1 MWLVI
6 SRSSAYI
13 SCENSGYCGNTCVII
28 ITMMNNNIITNTN
41 NEVHAYMGVVKV
53 WSRVKTAR
61 SLPGHA
67 RACSRLCSF
76 SDPCQSIESVTD
88 THI

>member
-1 MWLVI
+1 M
-6 SRSSAYI
+6 SK
-13 SCENSGYCGNTCVII
+13 CGYCGNTCVII

-61 SLPGHA
+61 SLPGPAAAYAHVQVTA
-67 RACSRLCSF
+67 SSF
-76 SDPCQSIESVTD
+76 
-88 THI
+88 